1 MDDKGPKWRLE
12 QANSGQAI
20 CNQAACKRNKVKI
33 VKGELRIGTHTL
45 YDDGESTRW
54 YMAWRHWGCATK
66 HQIAGLKEITGDDP
80 TKAPGYDRLSP
91 ESQEQVRLAF
101 EEGKP
106 VDKDFKG
113 IREDLAKNARKY
125 AKEYTDVSFYKI
137 DVARRVSACRG
148 GNCLDKNVKI
158 TKGELRLG
166 LSIPF
171 DGEHETMVYKHWI
184 CMSTYDLEQVLI
196 RAGEDSVDGIDS
208 LPVDLEEVVTKT
220 FETRKIVEPPER
232 RIESPKKPKKVK
244 AKKPVVKKEI
254 EEEDAEAFEATTKV
268 KESEQGL
275 DMKPEDAASPPLPA
289 NNVPGMRYQVE
300 EMIGSPKVA
309 SATVKMEEAEGDG
322 SVKMEDTTA
331 PVAEPKAKKSRAKKR
346 SIKEVDASSEEEPEY
361 IPKKSR
367 SRSVPFKGAVGLV

>member
-1 MDDKGPKWRLE
+1 MMLTAFSQK
-12 QANSGQAI
+12 
-20 CNQAACKRNKVKI
+20 
-33 VKGELRIGTHTL
+33 ELV
-45 YDDGESTRW
+45 E
-54 YMAWRHWGCATK
+54 
-66 HQIAGLKEITGDDP
+66 
-80 TKAPGYDRLSP
+80 
-91 ESQEQVRLAF
+91 
-101 EEGKP
+101 
-106 VDKDFKG
+106 
-113 IREDLAKNARKY
+113 
-125 AKEYTDVSFYKI
+125 
-137 DVARRVSACRG
+137 
-148 GNCLDKNVKI
+148 
-158 TKGELRLG
+158 
-166 LSIPF
+166 
-171 DGEHETMVYKHWI
+171 
-184 CMSTYDLEQVLI
+184 
-196 RAGEDSVDGIDS
+196 RAGEAGALAYVVKPFTQNDL
-208 LPVDLEEVVTKT
+208 LPAIEIALARWDQIRTLESEVADLADR